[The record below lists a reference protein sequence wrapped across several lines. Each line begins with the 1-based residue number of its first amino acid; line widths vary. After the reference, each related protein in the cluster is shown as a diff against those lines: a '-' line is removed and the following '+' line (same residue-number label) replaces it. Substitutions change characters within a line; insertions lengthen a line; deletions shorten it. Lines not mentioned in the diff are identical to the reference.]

1 MSERSTPRW
10 PQYDAEQID
19 AVAEVLRSGKV
30 NAWTGPDVRA
40 FEEAYAAY
48 LGTPHAIAFANGSVS
63 LNAALEALGLGP
75 GDEVIVTPRSFVA
88 SASCVLLFG
97 ARPVFAVRS
106 RETGWMTMSTPTAA
120 I

>member
-63 LNAALEALGLGP
+63 LNAALEALVGNGL
-75 GDEVIVTPRSFVA
+75 
-88 SASCVLLFG
+88 SAEERLCC
-97 ARPVFAVRS
+97 
-106 RETGWMTMSTPTAA
+106 T
-120 I
+120 